1 MPTFTLVL
9 TGEELNL
16 LGSAL
21 SDRPF
26 KEVAGLLGKIN
37 QQILKQNTP
46 PPQEPPAPAAP
57 ALPEAPA
64 GE

>member
-1 MPTFTLVL
+1 MQNFTITL
-9 TGEELNL
+9 TAEELNAV
-16 LGSAL
+16 GAAL

-37 QQILKQNTP
+37 QQVLKQNTP
-46 PPQEPPAPAAP
+46 PAPV
-57 ALPEAPA
+57 EAPA

>member
-1 MPTFTLVL
+1 MQSFTLTV
-9 TGEELNL
+9 TAEELNQV
-16 LGSAL
+16 GAAL

-37 QQILKQNTP
+37 QQVVRQNTTSA
-46 PPQEPPAPAAP
+46 PPAPAAP

-64 GE
+64 GV

>member
-1 MPTFTLVL
+1 MPTFTLIL

-16 LGSAL
+16 LGAAL

-37 QQILKQNTP
+37 QQVVKQNTP
-46 PPQEPPAPAAP
+46 PAPPAPAAP

-64 GE
+64 EA

>member
-1 MPTFTLVL
+1 MPTFTLIL

-16 LGSAL
+16 LGAAL

-37 QQILKQNTP
+37 QQVVKQNNP
-46 PPQEPPAPAAP
+46 PAPPAPAAP

-64 GE
+64 EA